1 MSATLAEPASC
12 GGIGRGY
19 ARIGEVTIV
28 LVLGHVVA
36 GAIWLGSMVYSLFVV
51 QPRTA
56 SFFAADD
63 DAREGFL
70 TLLAGGNRWPVFGI
84 IAALATTG
92 LALLALDPPSDA
104 GFALQM
110 VKGIALIAATIVF
123 VYVSWRMW
131 PRRVFALP
139 AERPAH
145 RRALRRAAYS
155 LLALV
160 GLAFALGIV
169 SARIG

>member
-1 MSATLAEPASC
+1 M
-12 GGIGRGY
+12 
-19 ARIGEVTIV
+19 TIV

-36 GAIWLGSMVYSLFVV
+36 GAIWLGAMVYSLVVV

-56 SFFAADD
+56 SFFGSDD
-63 DAREGFL
+63 DAEEAFL
-70 TLLAGGNRWPVFGI
+70 TLLAGGNRWPVLAL
-84 IAALATTG
+84 IAAIAATG
-92 LALLALDPPSDA
+92 LALLVWDPPSPA
-104 GFALQM
+104 GFALHV

-123 VYVSWRMW
+123 VYVSWRLW

-145 RRALRRAAYS
+145 RRLLRRAAYT

-160 GLAFALGIV
+160 GFAFVLGVV